1 MQVMNRRFALIQA
14 TFSLVALAAVVWW
27 ASKQEAPELPSTG
40 AAIGWL
46 IGAAGLYAVVTL
58 LRGERWHRIL
68 HLTGVDTRR
77 SDSYGLTTVGYMGN
91 NVLPAR
97 AGEML
102 RVLLLS
108 NRKDAG
114 KRSLLGTVVAERM
127 LDAIALAVIF
137 LIVVF
142 GILREIN
149 LPTDKPLLVVA
160 IGAALGLTVL
170 GAIEIVRRRGA
181 MARLRDFARPLAGA
195 PRALLSRQGVALLGV
210 SFLIWSVEASVY
222 LVVAHA
228 TQLDISGMGALY
240 IVAFTNLVAM
250 LPAGPGYIGTY
261 DAAVVVGVKAIGGT
275 GSQAVSYLLLLRFIL
290 FVPITVVGLIVLV
303 TRYGGWSRLR
313 AATRLETS
321 RA

>member
-1 MQVMNRRFALIQA
+1 MNRRFALIQA
-14 TFSLVALAAVVWW
+14 ILSLVALAAVVWW
-27 ASKQEAPELPSTG
+27 ASKQDAPELPSTST
-40 AAIGWL
+40 AIGWL
-46 IGAAGLYAVVTL
+46 AGAAGLYALVTL

-68 HLTGVDTRR
+68 HLTGMNARR

-102 RVLLLS
+102 RVVLLS
-108 NRKDAG
+108 KRMEAG
-114 KRSLLGTVVAERM
+114 KRSLLGTVVAERL
-127 LDAIALAVIF
+127 LDAIALACIF
-137 LIVVF
+137 VVVVF

-160 IGAALGLTVL
+160 IGAGLAVAALS
-170 GAIEIVRRRGA
+170 AIQIVRRRGA
-181 MARLRDFARPLAGA
+181 LASLRDFARPLAGA
-195 PRALLSRQGVALLGV
+195 PRALLGRQGLALLAA
-210 SFLIWSVEASVY
+210 SFLIWAVEASVY
-222 LVVAHA
+222 LTVAHA
-228 TQLDISGMGALY
+228 TELQISAMEALY

-250 LPAGPGYIGTY
+250 LPAGPGYIGTF

-321 RA
+321 SA